1 MSGGLVRVS
10 FSVPLE
16 RAEEARAVVL
26 ELAPGGFEEEQA
38 RETIVFRLYVD
49 ADRAGAIR
57 AAFAAARVEPVA
69 PGWEDAWRSFHRPV
83 RAGGVWI
90 GPPWEPIPV
99 DAPVV
104 VIDPGRAFGTGAHP
118 TTRLCV
124 ELLAAA
130 SRGSLLDVG
139 CGSGVLSIAAARLG
153 YGPLLAIDDD
163 LVAVAVTRANAA
175 ANGVELEAAV
185 VDATTGPLPEAHLA
199 VVNILL
205 GAVEAVL
212 PRLRTRFAITSGYL
226 AGEQPSAPGWSRLEG
241 RELDGWAAD
250 LLQRESV

>member
-1 MSGGLVRVS
+1 MSDALVRVS

-16 RAEEARAVVL
+16 RAEAALAVVL

-38 RETIVFRLYVD
+38 DETTIFRLYVD
-49 ADRAGAIR
+49 ADRAGAIC
-57 AAFAAARVEPVA
+57 AAFDAARVEPVA

-90 GPPWEPIPV
+90 GPPWEPSPV
-99 DAPVV
+99 DEPVV

-124 ELLAAA
+124 ELLARA
-130 SRGSLLDVG
+130 SRGPLLDVG
-139 CGSGVLSIAAARLG
+139 CGSGVLSIVAARLG

-163 LVAVAVTRANAA
+163 PVAVEATRANAA
-175 ANGVELEAAV
+175 ANGVELEAV
-185 VDATTGPLPEAHLA
+185 VLDATMGPLPPAHLA
-199 VVNILL
+199 VANILL
-205 GAVEAVL
+205 GAVESVL
-212 PRLRTRFAITSGYL
+212 PLLRARFAITSGYL
-226 AGEQPSAPGWSRLEG
+226 AGEQPVAPGWRRLEG
-241 RELDGWAAD
+241 AELDGWAAD